1 LELRLAPAAKL
12 LVLGEGSSNGVDV
25 ERFSPGP
32 TDVREKFD
40 IPREA
45 PVVGFVGRFTRDKG
59 LPELMEAFDLILL
72 TEPSTHLLLVGWF
85 DAAEDALDAGLRDRI
100 LSHPR
105 IHCTGFVADTAP
117 YYRAM
122 DVMVLPTW
130 REGFPNAVLEAAAT
144 GIPVVTTEST
154 GARDAVV
161 AEVTGLLIPPGYPEA
176 IYESVIKLL
185 RDPDRRLCMGRA
197 ARAWVMEHYSE
208 ERVLGMTA
216 DYYLSLV
223 GAPPLALR
231 SEERSPIFRF
241 RRTLP
246 QREAVTCGL
255 SRIKEAAA
263 QTETVG
269 NR

>member
-1 LELRLAPAAKL
+1 
-12 LVLGEGSSNGVDV
+12 
-25 ERFSPGP
+25 
-32 TDVREKFD
+32 
-40 IPREA
+40 
-45 PVVGFVGRFTRDKG
+45 
-59 LPELMEAFDLILL
+59 
-72 TEPSTHLLLVGWF
+72 
-85 DAAEDALDAGLRDRI
+85 
-100 LSHPR
+100 
-105 IHCTGFVADTAP
+105 
-117 YYRAM
+117 
-122 DVMVLPTW
+122 
-130 REGFPNAVLEAAAT
+130 
-144 GIPVVTTEST
+144 
-154 GARDAVV
+154 
-161 AEVTGLLIPPGYPEA
+161 
-176 IYESVIKLL
+176 VIKLL

-223 GAPPLALR
+223 GAPLLALR